1 MSIHSTS
8 YDWWFLT
15 AAKTKMDKTTARM
28 AMPSEIISRM
38 RGKEVSVTLKDGNE
52 INGVLLS
59 FDENTNVE
67 IKMGDNTRF
76 IQGEQIA
83 ALNFR

>member
-1 MSIHSTS
+1 
-8 YDWWFLT
+8 
-15 AAKTKMDKTTARM
+15 
-28 AMPSEIISRM
+28 MPSEIVSRM
-38 RGKEVSVTLKDGNE
+38 KGKEVFVMLKDGSE
-52 INGVLLS
+52 ITGVLQS

-67 IKMGDNTRF
+67 IKTGDNTRF